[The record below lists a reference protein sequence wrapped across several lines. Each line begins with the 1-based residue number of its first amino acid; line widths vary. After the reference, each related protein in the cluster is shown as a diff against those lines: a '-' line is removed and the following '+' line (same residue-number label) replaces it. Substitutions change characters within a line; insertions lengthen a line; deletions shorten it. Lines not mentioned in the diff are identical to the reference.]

1 MNFSK
6 SQAESTSRSLKSS
19 RLQQNSALGQPAIRQ
34 LQTTEDAFPDE
45 DNSIKSTSNNPSS
58 KGIDM
63 ENMAVGG
70 DHSPIDL
77 NGLDRHRGTD
87 EFNPDYTNPSLFNGY

>member
-1 MNFSK
+1 MSK
-6 SQAESTSRSLKSS
+6 SHVESTSRSLKSS

-63 ENMAVGG
+63 ENMAVG
-70 DHSPIDL
+70 DHSSIAL
-77 NGLDRHRGTD
+77 ILDKHRGTD
-87 EFNPDYTNPSLFNGY
+87 EFIADNINPSLFSGYQ